1 MIIIRI
7 SLFLISDSTGE
18 TVEQISKAAI
28 SQFDIKETSMKK
40 FINVRDIYFLN
51 KIFEEEVKDSENPII
66 FYTLVNE
73 KLLDFTHDFCEQYN
87 IPHVDILTPSILA
100 LEKMTKLEPKT
111 KPGALRKLDDK
122 YFKRVEAIEFAVR
135 YDDGKD
141 PRGILL
147 ADIVLIGVS
156 RTSKTPLSMY
166 LANKKYKVANVPL
179 VPSSNPPKEIFKV
192 SSSKVIG
199 LTNSPEKLNQ
209 IRKERIKSMGFTL
222 NSSYADLNNILEELE
237 YAHCIMKKIGCPV
250 IDVSNRAI
258 EETAEIIIKYLNK
271 KIN

>member
-1 MIIIRI
+1 MELKKHFKLILFSEVIIIRI

-122 YFKRVEAIEFAVR
+122 Y
-135 YDDGKD
+135 
-141 PRGILL
+141 
-147 ADIVLIGVS
+147 
-156 RTSKTPLSMY
+156 
-166 LANKKYKVANVPL
+166 
-179 VPSSNPPKEIFKV
+179 SSEV
-192 SSSKVIG
+192 
-199 LTNSPEKLNQ
+199 
-209 IRKERIKSMGFTL
+209 
-222 NSSYADLNNILEELE
+222 Y
-237 YAHCIMKKIGCPV
+237 
-250 IDVSNRAI
+250 
-258 EETAEIIIKYLNK
+258 
-271 KIN
+271 